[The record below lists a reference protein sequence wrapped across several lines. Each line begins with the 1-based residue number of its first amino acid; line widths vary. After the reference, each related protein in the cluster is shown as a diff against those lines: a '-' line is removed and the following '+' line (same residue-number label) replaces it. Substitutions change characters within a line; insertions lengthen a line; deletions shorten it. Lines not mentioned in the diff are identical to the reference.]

1 MSDTPR
7 TDSPRNPRGVLLL
20 AFGLLSLVPSPTFVL
35 GLAAW
40 IMGGNDLKAMAAGK
54 MDRGGERLTR
64 AARILGIFGFLG
76 YTLWILKMILID
88 GVGKVAGVS

>member
-1 MSDTPR
+1 MNDAPR
-7 TDSPRNPRGVLLL
+7 TDSTRNPRGVLLL